1 MNNNIKILSELIE
14 NASEVNRLLISNA
27 IAMENGEIAEAQ
39 TSLQQASS
47 LLSVM
52 MRDVFVEVD
61 EMLDNS
67 SQDEEVYDFSMLD
80 IAKLLSK
87 VCFNASSLINCYINN
102 DSEIVK
108 NSIETRLIKC
118 INATKSLTLAILLN

>member
-1 MNNNIKILSELIE
+1 MNKKIAVLSELIE

-27 IAMENGEIAEAQ
+27 IAMENGEISEAQ
-39 TSLQQASS
+39 NSLKQATS

-52 MRDVFVEVD
+52 IKDIFVEVG
-61 EMLDNS
+61 EMLEVK

-87 VCFNASSLINCYINN
+87 VSFNASSLISCYIN
-102 DSEIVK
+102 DDCGSIK
-108 NSIETRLIKC
+108 DSIETRLIKC
-118 INATKSLTLAILLN
+118 INATKSLTLSILLN